1 MKTVTSPA
9 AMQQLSLKFRE
20 EAKTIALVPTMG
32 CLHAGH
38 LSLVHTARATADIL
52 VVSVFVNPMQFG
64 PGEDLDAY
72 PRDSDKDKQ
81 LCEDAGVDIFFFPSN
96 DAMYP
101 IGHSSFVEETVL
113 SRELCGRLRPG
124 HFRGVTTIVAKLLN
138 IVLPHR
144 AFFGQ
149 KDAQQALVVR
159 KLVSDL
165 SFPVEIVTCPTVR
178 DTDGLALSSRNKYMS
193 TEERNAALCVP
204 GALEVAEQAIRSGTS
219 DARMISSAMQEAL
232 KRTPGVKVDY
242 VEVVDPS
249 TLEPI
254 VAISGPALVAVA
266 VRIGRTRLIDNRL
279 IGGPD
284 VEPPTPWLPP
294 SP

>member
-1 MKTVTSPA
+1 
-9 AMQQLSLKFRE
+9 
-20 EAKTIALVPTMG
+20 
-32 CLHAGH
+32 
-38 LSLVHTARATADIL
+38 
-52 VVSVFVNPMQFG
+52 
-64 PGEDLDAY
+64 
-72 PRDSDKDKQ
+72 
-81 LCEDAGVDIFFFPSN
+81 
-96 DAMYP
+96 
-101 IGHSSFVEETVL
+101 
-113 SRELCGRLRPG
+113 
-124 HFRGVTTIVAKLLN
+124 VTTIVAKLLN